1 MSSYRQRRRQAAI
14 RCDCCEEKPTFFLL
28 TEGGVRLDICDQC
41 YLMLFSIGRLLDRW
55 GFDFLLQRGEDFT
68 LVQTEEE
75 VK

>member
-14 RCDCCEEKPTFFLL
+14 RCDCCEEKPTFFLF

-55 GFDFLLQRGEDFT
+55 GFDFD
-68 LVQTEEE
+68 LVGKKLHCKHIKEE